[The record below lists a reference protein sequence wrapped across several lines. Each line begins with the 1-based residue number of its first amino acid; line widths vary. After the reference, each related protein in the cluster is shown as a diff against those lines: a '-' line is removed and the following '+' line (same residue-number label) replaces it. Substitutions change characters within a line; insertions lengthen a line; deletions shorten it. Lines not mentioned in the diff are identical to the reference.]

1 MRRVSAWLTPRWAAD
16 ASKAGDRETG
26 YIGSRPNRQ
35 QVRRG
40 APSQYS
46 RGSSRLACHNS
57 PGDYQ
62 GLGCSFP
69 RGGKASVTERKGED
83 AHESEVAGPGRG

>member
-16 ASKAGDRETG
+16 ASKAGNRETRC
-26 YIGSRPNRQ
+26 IGSRPNRQ

-46 RGSSRLACHNS
+46 RGSSQ
-57 PGDYQ
+57 PGMPQLPWDYQ
-62 GLGCSFP
+62 GLGWSFP

-83 AHESEVAGPGRG
+83 VHESEVAGPGRG